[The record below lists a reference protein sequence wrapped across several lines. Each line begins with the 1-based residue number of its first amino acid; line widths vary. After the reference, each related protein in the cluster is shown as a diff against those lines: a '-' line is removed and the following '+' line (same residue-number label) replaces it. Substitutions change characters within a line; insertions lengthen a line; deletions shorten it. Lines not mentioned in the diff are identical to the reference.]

1 MAMWNNQMVILF
13 GGEVVHSASHKRGAS
28 DLSIPWSTRFQ
39 VRDER
44 TSSRWR
50 AWKGGDCLG
59 SRKLWTWVSCPHR
72 GCPTAKQSHL
82 CSAMVAIR
90 PSRLPGLPARPV
102 SSEHRSHA
110 AALSHF
116 FVLMVP
122 TLIFEVFLKFHD
134 LHDDPTDDQALE
146 WFPTR
151 WWSFHDRN
159 CSPCCWGPL
168 YFWNVGLWTGQEP
181 TEPNLTNNNFG
192 FNVWT
197 YWTRGLQ
204 QQKTNALTSS
214 KAGLINFWSHDPRS
228 SILRCPQ
235 TRQADKLEN
244 PRTKWGIF

>member
-28 DLSIPWSTRFQ
+28 DLSIPWSTRFPGQ
-39 VRDER
+39 RRTNIFKVKGLKRWGLFRQQETVDVGIMSSPWMSNCEAKPPLQRDGGNKAIKAPRATSKACELR
-44 TSSRWR
+44 TSQPMQQ
-50 AWKGGDCLG
+50 
-59 SRKLWTWVSCPHR
+59 LWVIF
-72 GCPTAKQSHL
+72 L
-82 CSAMVAIR
+82 
-90 PSRLPGLPARPV
+90 
-102 SSEHRSHA
+102 
-110 AALSHF
+110 F
-116 FVLMVP
+116 LMVP

-197 YWTRGLQ
+197 YWTRRLQ
-204 QQKTNALTSS
+204 QQKTKCFDKQQGWFDQFLISRPEIQYSPVSSNTTS
-214 KAGLINFWSHDPRS
+214 
-228 SILRCPQ
+228 
-235 TRQADKLEN
+235 RQAGKSTN
-244 PRTKWGIF
+244 